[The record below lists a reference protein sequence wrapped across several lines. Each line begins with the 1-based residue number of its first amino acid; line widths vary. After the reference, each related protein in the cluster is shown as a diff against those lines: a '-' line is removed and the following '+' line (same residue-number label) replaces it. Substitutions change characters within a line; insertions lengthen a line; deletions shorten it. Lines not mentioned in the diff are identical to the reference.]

1 MILHSI
7 SVPRIS
13 ALLVPFAFWA
23 GSTTNEPTEEEF
35 CLEENEKII
44 QITDTVEVADSSLIH
59 ALINVESRGKS
70 NLLGDKH
77 LGEPSVGVLQIR
89 PIMVREVNRI
99 LKIQGSEIRYKRKDR
114 FSRQRSIEMFVIWR
128 DFHHKGDSDEVIAK
142 CWNGGPRGPKKIKT
156 QHYWNKVQKEL
167 KEIRG

>member
-1 MILHSI
+1 MILETMSI
-7 SVPRIS
+7 PRIS
-13 ALLVPFAFWA
+13 SLLVPFAFWA
-23 GSTTNEPTEEEF
+23 GSITGDTENVED
-35 CLEENEKII
+35 CLENETII
-44 QITDTVEVADSSLIH
+44 NVINDTVKVIDSTLIY

-99 LKIQGSEIRYKRKDR
+99 LKIQGSKLRYKRKDR
-114 FSRQRSIEMFVIWR
+114 FSRQKSIEMFIVWR
-128 DFHHKGDSDEVIAK
+128 DFHHIEDSDEVIAR
-142 CWNGGPRGPKKIKT
+142 CWNGGPRGLKKIKT